1 MLLQKAPKAKS
12 SPKRGLLFPKAKAE
26 KAHFTLGIEKL
37 LWASFP
43 SFYGRTVIF
52 FFPRL
57 FSSIC
62 LRHRLPPSLRLGF
75 HRRRARRVLP
85 RLPPSPCPL
94 SPTTVACHHRRAS
107 AAVVAAPAASSLA
120 GGASSPGDAGG
131 ARGRRGR
138 APLGGAA
145 GARVRRGRAPLGAR
159 PGLGAGGGEL
169 PWGRVLPHLRLIL
182 LAPSRCHRI
191 LPPLGTRPP
200 SPRRRRPLLA
210 AGGGALPWA
219 ARPGLVVGGGELP

>member
-1 MLLQKAPKAKS
+1 MSGVSYIGPVWGSFWELLLLQKAPKAKT

-62 LRHRLPPSLRLGF
+62 LRRRLPPSLRLGF
-75 HRRRARRVLP
+75 RRRRARRVLP
-85 RLPPSPCPL
+85 RLPPSPRPL

-138 APLGGAA
+138 APLGGGGELPQAARPGLGSDEGELPWGRGRGSGPAGASSPGGAA
-145 GARVRRGRAPLGAR
+145 GARVRRG
-159 PGLGAGGGEL
+159 
-169 PWGRVLPHLRLIL
+169 
-182 LAPSRCHRI
+182 
-191 LPPLGTRPP
+191 
-200 SPRRRRPLLA
+200 
-210 AGGGALPWA
+210 
-219 ARPGLVVGGGELP
+219 